1 MALRQASGRSSRG
14 AGTDRR
20 SARPTPGA
28 AARLLG
34 LLIRFYRYAVSPLL
48 PPRCR
53 YLPTCSEYALEAV
66 ERHGAVRGG
75 WLAVR
80 RIARCHPW
88 GGAGYDPVPE
98 THRRRAPATTDAATD
113 RFEPER
119 HHA

>member
-1 MALRQASGRSSRG
+1 MALRQAAGRSSRG
-14 AGTDRR
+14 AGTDGPGARR
-20 SARPTPGA
+20 APGA

-66 ERHGAVRGG
+66 ERHGALRGG
-75 WLAVR
+75 WLTVR

-98 THRRRAPATTDAATD
+98 KCRCRAAADTD